1 MPKKYPSGSDRF
13 KRGTHKP
20 ILVGPTLAEYA
31 KIRTAAA
38 ISGKPMT
45 HFLLELGLI
54 AAEKILDKNQK

>member
-1 MPKKYPSGSDRF
+1 MAKKYTSGSDRY

-20 ILVGPTLAEYA
+20 ILVGATIAEHA

-45 HFLLELGLI
+45 HFLLELGLA
-54 AAEKILDKNQK
+54 AAENILEKSQK